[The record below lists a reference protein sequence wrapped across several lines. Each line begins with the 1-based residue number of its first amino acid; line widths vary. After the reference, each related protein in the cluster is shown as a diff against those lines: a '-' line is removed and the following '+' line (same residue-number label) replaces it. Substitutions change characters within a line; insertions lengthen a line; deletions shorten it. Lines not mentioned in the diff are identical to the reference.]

1 MKRDSRRTL
10 LILSFTLLVVTL
22 GYGIAMPMMPFYIE
36 RFGVS
41 GTQYGWMMSTYSLMQ
56 LICAPLWGMLS
67 DRWGRKPILS
77 LGVLGYALAFFLF
90 GLADSFAMLFTA
102 RALSGVL
109 SSATTPTALATIGD
123 NTEDEEK
130 SQAMGQLGAMVGAGA
145 ILGPVAGGLLSGF
158 SIQVPFFVGSGLAL
172 LAFLLVLVLLP
183 GDGRKRKAVESDGEE
198 VQSKSGWRELLR
210 TYLGALRSP
219 AGMLLVLIFIMSFGL
234 TNFQN
239 MIGLYAVDK
248 LAFDTRQVSSIW
260 MVMGAVLVVV
270 QGGLAGPLA
279 KRVKPL
285 RLIRLGLLGGALG
298 YVLVVRAGDYLSSL
312 AALGFFILS
321 LALISPALNASISR
335 YAGEHQ
341 GALMGLSSAMT
352 SLGRVLGPLWG
363 GYIYDINIDYPFYSG
378 ALTLLVGIGVSFIG
392 RLKNNANNNL
402 T

>member
-1 MKRDSRRTL
+1 MKRDSRKTL

-22 GYGIAMPMMPFYIE
+22 GYGIAMPMMPFYIQ

-130 SQAMGQLGAMVGAGA
+130 SRAMGQLGAMVGAGA

-158 SIQVPFFVGSGLAL
+158 SIEVPFFVGSGLAL

-183 GDGRKRKAVESDGEE
+183 EDGRKHEAAERGEE
-198 VQSKSGWRELLR
+198 EGQKMTDWRALLR
-210 TYLGALRSP
+210 TYLSALRST
-219 AGMLLVLIFIMSFGL
+219 AGVLLVLIFIMSFGL

-260 MVMGAVLVVV
+260 IVMGAVLVVV

-279 KRVKPL
+279 KRVKPW

-298 YVLVVRAGDYLSSL
+298 YVLVARAGDYLSSL

-321 LALISPALNASISR
+321 LAVISPALNASISR
-335 YAGEHQ
+335 YAGAHQ

-378 ALTLLVGIGVSFIG
+378 ALTLLVGVGVSLIG
-392 RLKNNANNNL
+392 FKMSDD
-402 T
+402 